1 MINQRSNIYNK
12 KLFESFLKD
21 GLSIA
26 ICSATLVLF
35 ISIYFLSLRKDDLIV
50 YPDLKNFQ
58 PFFYN
63 DSIDHGLTEIT
74 SAIVSDSVVGMQ
86 FILKDGFMRPY
97 AGIGFEKPKL
107 KEFDIS
113 AYNRVK
119 VVLSG
124 KRIQPIFVYL
134 VLKDSSVSFDGNVLG
149 FRHFWQYIEI
159 DEHKREF
166 NLERNKF
173 ITPDWWYDKY
183 NLSPAKVDPPQWER
197 AFQLSITTGLTQLQN
212 QEKSISVFEIKLYRD
227 NRLAILLMVLAQ
239 LIIMWGLL
247 FWHYLRTRP
256 RTKSVTINYQPVT
269 SQKKLEHKPD
279 FFDFINRNF
288 QNSELSL
295 RMIAKSTGINQRKI
309 AETISEQFNCN
320 VKTYINQIRIN
331 EAQRLLKE
339 SGLNISEVAY
349 MVGFSSPSNFN
360 RVFKNM
366 VEMSPSEYMQQV
378 HN

>member
-1 MINQRSNIYNK
+1 MTNQKPTIYDK
-12 KLFESFLKD
+12 KLFKSFLKD
-21 GLSIA
+21 GFSIA
-26 ICSATLVLF
+26 VCSATLVLF
-35 ISIYFLSLRKDDLIV
+35 VSIYYLSLRKDDLIV

-58 PFFYN
+58 PLFYN
-63 DSIDHGLTEIT
+63 DSVDNGMTEINST
-74 SAIVSDSVVGMQ
+74 VVSDSVVSMQ
-86 FILKDGFMRPY
+86 FVLKDGFMRPY
-97 AGIGFEKPKL
+97 AGISFEKPAL
-107 KEFDIS
+107 REFDIS
-113 AYNRVK
+113 AYNRLR

-134 VLKDSSVSFDGNVLG
+134 VLKDSSVSFEGNVLG
-149 FRHFWQYIEI
+149 FRHFCQYIEI
-159 DEHKREF
+159 DEQRQEF
-166 NLERNKF
+166 NLKRNKF

-183 NLSPAKVDPPQWER
+183 NLSPAKVGPPQWKR
-197 AFQLSITTGLTQLQN
+197 AFRLSITTGLTQLQN

-227 NRLAILLMVLAQ
+227 NRLAILLMALAQ
-239 LIIMWGLL
+239 LIITWGLL
-247 FWHYLRTRP
+247 FWHYLRTKP
-256 RTKSVTINYQPVT
+256 RIKSITINYQPVT
-269 SQKKLEHKPD
+269 HQQKPEHKPD

-295 RMIAKSTGINQRKI
+295 QMIAKSTGINQRKI

-331 EAQRLLKE
+331 EAQRLLKG

-366 VEMSPSEYMQQV
+366 VGMSPSEYMQQT

>member
-1 MINQRSNIYNK
+1 
-12 KLFESFLKD
+12 
-21 GLSIA
+21 
-26 ICSATLVLF
+26 
-35 ISIYFLSLRKDDLIV
+35 
-50 YPDLKNFQ
+50 
-58 PFFYN
+58 
-63 DSIDHGLTEIT
+63 
-74 SAIVSDSVVGMQ
+74 
-86 FILKDGFMRPY
+86 MRPY
-97 AGIGFEKPKL
+97 AGMGFEKSNQ

-119 VVLSG
+119 VVING
-124 KRIQPIFVYL
+124 KQIQPIFVYL
-134 VLKDSSVSFDGNVLG
+134 ILKDSSVSFEGNVLG
-149 FRHFWQYIEI
+149 FRHFCQYIEI
-159 DEHKREF
+159 DEHRREF

-173 ITPDWWYDKY
+173 ETPDWWYDKY
-183 NLSPAKVDPPQWER
+183 NLSPSKVDPPQWKR
-197 AFQLSITTGLTQLQN
+197 ALLLTITTGLTPLQN

-227 NRLAILLMVLAQ
+227 NRLAILLMVLVQ

-247 FWHYLRTRP
+247 FWHYLRTTP
-256 RTKSVTINYQPVT
+256 RKKSITINYQPVT
-269 SQKKLEHKPD
+269 PQKKPEHKPD

-295 RMIAKSTGINQRKI
+295 QMIAKSTGINQRKI

-331 EAQRLLKE
+331 EAQRLLIE

-366 VEMSPSEYMQQV
+366 VEMSPSEYMQQA

>member
-1 MINQRSNIYNK
+1 MINQKSNIYNK
-12 KLFESFLKD
+12 KIFKSFLKD
-21 GLSIA
+21 GLNIA

-63 DSIDHGLTEIT
+63 DSVDHGLTEIT
-74 SAIVSDSVVGMQ
+74 STIVSDSVTGMQ
-86 FILKDGFMRPY
+86 FILKDGFLRPY
-97 AGIGFEKPKL
+97 AGIGFEKPMQQ
-107 KEFDIS
+107 EFDIS

-134 VLKDSSVSFDGNVLG
+134 VLKDSSVSFEGNVLG
-149 FRHFWQYIEI
+149 FRHFCQYIEI
-159 DEHKREF
+159 DEHRREF

-183 NLSPAKVDPPQWER
+183 NLSPANEDPPQWKR
-197 AFQLSITTGLTQLQN
+197 AFLLNITTGLTQLQN

-227 NRLAILLMVLAQ
+227 NRQAILLMVLAQ

-247 FWHYLRTRP
+247 FRHYLRTKP
-256 RTKSVTINYQPVT
+256 RTRSVTINYQPVT
-269 SQKKLEHKPD
+269 LQKKPEHKPD

-295 RMIAKSTGINQRKI
+295 QMIAKSTGINQRKI

-366 VEMSPSEYMQQV
+366 VEMSPSEYMQQA